1 VILFLAAFEPE
12 LAALD
17 SKLPRAIVGV
27 GLVEAALGTARALAA
42 HRAHRVI
49 LVGTVGAYPRSHLS
63 IGDVVV
69 ASRVLLA
76 SPSGALVPGMP
87 QSVVAASDGFDATPS
102 VVATTLAITTDDDVA
117 AAMGDSVQA
126 DVEHLEAF
134 AVGRACELAGVMF
147 SAVLGVA
154 NIVGARGRE
163 QWGENHVRVSALA
176 CAAAVRSR
184 PTMPSPA

>member
-1 VILFLAAFEPE
+1 
-12 LAALD
+12 
-17 SKLPRAIVGV
+17 
-27 GLVEAALGTARALAA
+27 
-42 HRAHRVI
+42 
-49 LVGTVGAYPRSHLS
+49 
-63 IGDVVV
+63 
-69 ASRVLLA
+69 
-76 SPSGALVPGMP
+76 MP

-163 QWGENHVRVSALA
+163 QWRENHVRVGA
-176 CAAAVRSR
+176 CVRSGSQKSTHNAVAGVR
-184 PTMPSPA
+184 ASPSMRALTPPKLPQT